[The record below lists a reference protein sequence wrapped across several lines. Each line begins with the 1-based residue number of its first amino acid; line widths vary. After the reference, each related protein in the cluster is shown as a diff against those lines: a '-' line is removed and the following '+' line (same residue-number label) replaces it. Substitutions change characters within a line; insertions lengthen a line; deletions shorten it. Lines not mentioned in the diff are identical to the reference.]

1 MLFFIFNLLHQS
13 MSLHV
18 VQFWCCYIV
27 VVTVWCCY
35 MKTCRLYVEEKGQ
48 PDDQIATVLLS
59 EESISESAY
68 QPFLYSNCFQFI
80 LLILQTI
87 WKQTD
92 SHYNNYFTIGRLEDV
107 FMNPV
112 CPKKRTHKNRKPLIL
127 SCILISFPPRLLG
140 HYSSI
145 NHFIL
150 TIQDSA

>member
-1 MLFFIFNLLHQS
+1 MICDLFISNLLHQS
-13 MSLHV
+13 MSRHV

-35 MKTCRLYVEEKGQ
+35 MRTCRLYVEEKGQ

-112 CPKKRTHKNRKPLIL
+112 CPQKKHIKISNRSSHLIL
-127 SCILISFPPRLLG
+127 YPDLLPSSTTRSLQFNQSF
-140 HYSSI
+140 
-145 NHFIL
+145 
-150 TIQDSA
+150 